1 VDESE
6 CVTVLPNRGRGPG
19 IIAELLRRAVIE
31 PPMNHRSRVLC
42 ALAGMVAAAVA
53 TDAAGADASAGLCGA
68 GPLEILLTNDDGFEA
83 PGIRALYGQLRAA
96 GHHVLLV
103 APATNASGTS
113 SSFTWG
119 KVTVTRSVDDANVY
133 GIAGTPATAVV
144 LGATALYP
152 ADRRP
157 DLVISGIN
165 DGTNTGSL
173 LALSGTIGA
182 ALAGTMLLDPP
193 VPGVAVNAE
202 RPQTPES
209 KQSLPAAHLDQVAA
223 HLTRLIEST
232 RGWFCD
238 GSRVVR
244 PTTVLNINYPS
255 RPVASVRGVKVA
267 TQGRTTDLH
276 LDFEPVADGTYESQ
290 RVRVPAQPDAAN
302 SDNTLLEQ
310 GYVTVT
316 PISAALDQ
324 RAVPARDL
332 QRRLGK

>member
-1 VDESE
+1 
-6 CVTVLPNRGRGPG
+6 
-19 IIAELLRRAVIE
+19 
-31 PPMNHRSRVLC
+31 M
-42 ALAGMVAAAVA
+42 LAATGSTHVAS
-53 TDAAGADASAGLCGA
+53 ADAGAGLCGS

-96 GHHVLLV
+96 GHRVLLV

-119 KVTVTRSVDDANVY
+119 KVTVTRSSDDANVY
-133 GIAGTPATAVV
+133 GVSGTPATAVV

-152 ADRRP
+152 PDRRP
-157 DLVISGIN
+157 DLVVSGIN
-165 DGTNTGSL
+165 DGINTGSL
-173 LALSGTIGA
+173 LALSGTVGA

-209 KQSLPAAHLDQVAA
+209 KQSLPAAHLEQVAT

-232 RGWFCD
+232 RGWFCER
-238 GSRVVR
+238 GRVVR

-255 RPVASVRGVKVA
+255 RPVSSVRGVKVA

-276 LDFEPVADGTYESQ
+276 LDFEPAGDGTYESQ
-290 RVRVPAQPDAAN
+290 RVKAPAQRDDAS
-302 SDNTLLEQ
+302 SDNVLLEQ

-316 PISAALDQ
+316 PISADLDQ
-324 RAVPARDL
+324 RAVPSREL
-332 QRRLGK
+332 QHRLGK

>member
-1 VDESE
+1 
-6 CVTVLPNRGRGPG
+6 
-19 IIAELLRRAVIE
+19 
-31 PPMNHRSRVLC
+31 MNCKSRVLYT
-42 ALAGMVAAAVA
+42 LAGMLAAAGA
-53 TDAAGADASAGLCGA
+53 TDAATADAGAGLCGS

-96 GHHVLLV
+96 GHRVLLV
-103 APATNASGTS
+103 APATNASGSS

-119 KVTVTRSVDDANVY
+119 KVAVTRSAEDANIY
-133 GIAGTPATAVV
+133 AIAGTPATAVV

-173 LALSGTIGA
+173 LALSGTVGA
-182 ALAGTMLLDPP
+182 ALAGTMLLEPP

-202 RPQTPES
+202 RPQSPES
-209 KQSLPAAHLDQVAA
+209 KQSLPAAHLEQVAA
-223 HLTRLIEST
+223 HLARLIESA
-232 RGWFCD
+232 RGWYCD
-238 GSRVVR
+238 HGRLVR
-244 PTTVLNINYPS
+244 PKTVLNINYPS

-276 LDFEPVADGTYESQ
+276 LDFEPAGDGMYESR
-290 RVRVPAQPDAAN
+290 RVESPAQSDDAG
-302 SDNTLLEQ
+302 SDNALLEK

-316 PISAALDQ
+316 PISADLDQ
-324 RAVPARDL
+324 RAVPSREL
-332 QRRLGK
+332 QRLLGK

>member
-1 VDESE
+1 M
-6 CVTVLPNRGRGPG
+6 NRK
-19 IIAELLRRAVIE
+19 
-31 PPMNHRSRVLC
+31 SRFVC
-42 ALAGMVAAAVA
+42 AIAGMLV
-53 TDAAGADASAGLCGA
+53 AAGAADAATAGAGTGLCGD

-96 GHHVLLV
+96 GHKVLLV
-103 APATNASGTS
+103 APATNASGSS

-119 KVTVTRSVDDANVY
+119 KVAVTRSAEDANIYAV
-133 GIAGTPATAVV
+133 AGTPATAVV

-173 LALSGTIGA
+173 LALSGTVGA
-182 ALAGTMLLDPP
+182 ALAGTMLLEPP

-202 RPQTPES
+202 RPQSPES
-209 KQSLPAAHLDQVAA
+209 KQSLPAAHLEQVAA
-223 HLTRLIEST
+223 HLTQLIQST

-238 GSRVVR
+238 GGRVVR
-244 PTTVLNINYPS
+244 STTVLNINYPS
-255 RPVASVRGVKVA
+255 RSVASVRGVKVA

-276 LDFEPVADGTYESQ
+276 LDFEPAGDGMYESQ
-290 RVRVPAQPDAAN
+290 RVKVPAQRDDAS
-302 SDNTLLEQ
+302 SDNVLLEQ

-316 PISAALDQ
+316 PISADLDQ
-324 RAVPARDL
+324 GAVPSREL